1 MPRGDVTLSARL
13 KVLELIEQGKLS
25 PEEGARLLQA
35 MTPPAEPRSSAKR
48 SPTQPPTDLGGWG
61 RWAGRGRAD
70 QGPARRLHWA
80 ARKLDLHDLR
90 EGLRD
95 LGKEIREGIRPA
107 VESIVGPDALNL
119 SGFEEFG
126 GEAIALPE
134 GPLPGLK
141 VRCAGGDV
149 RIVRAA
155 GREIRVGGDAE
166 TRIFTSALGA
176 AGGEVVIRARE
187 GDLEVE
193 TPSGLAF
200 LDVRNDGGDSSI
212 DLDVQRLVVATAGGD
227 ASFHGVAGQ
236 VSASAAGG
244 DLRLESLRLTGG
256 ESKVSSA
263 GGDLQVILTADS
275 NVAISA
281 KTVGG
286 SVNLP
291 GGLRGRSRQA
301 GPVAKAEAL
310 VGAGTA
316 SLRLSSAGGDVTV
329 EVES

>member
-1 MPRGDVTLSARL
+1 LSARI
-13 KVLELIEQGKLS
+13 KVLELIEQGRIT

-35 MTPPAEPRSSAKR
+35 MTPPAKSRSSANR
-48 SPTQPPTDLGGWG
+48 SPPQPPIDLGGWE
-61 RWAGRGRAD
+61 RWAGRSRAD

-80 ARKLDLHDLR
+80 ARKLDLHDLK

-95 LGKEIREGIRPA
+95 LGKEIREVIRPGVA
-107 VESIVGPDALNL
+107 TILGEDAEDL
-119 SGFEEFG
+119 SSFEEVA

-134 GPLPGLK
+134 GPLPHLN

-155 GREIRVGGDAE
+155 GREIRVRGEAE
-166 TRIFTSALGA
+166 TKVFTSALGTA
-176 AGGEVVIRARE
+176 HGEVVIRARD

-193 TPSGLAF
+193 TPSGLAV
-200 LDVRNDGGDSSI
+200 LEVRSDGGDSSI
-212 DLDVQRLVVATAGGD
+212 DLDVERLVVAAAGGD
-227 ASFHGVAGQ
+227 ARFQGVATQ

-256 ESKVSSA
+256 DSKVRTA
-263 GGDLQVILTADS
+263 GGDLHVILTADS
-275 NVAISA
+275 EVAITA

-291 GGLRGRSRQA
+291 GGSRGRSRRA
-301 GPVAKAEAL
+301 GPVAKAEAV

-316 SLRLSSAGGDVTV
+316 SLRLSSAGGDVKV